1 MLRLIVFIFN
11 GMMNKESRKIIKA
24 GGGLVENE
32 KGEFLFMFR
41 RGKWD
46 LPKGKLDTG
55 ESLENCALREVKEE
69 TGIRDLE
76 LKRFLIITQHAY
88 QERGMALIKE
98 THWWLMKA
106 NSQQTLIPQAEEDIT
121 QLKWFRPSEMST
133 VLGNTYPNISEV
145 LKAGKLSGI

>member
-1 MLRLIVFIFN
+1 MLIVFIFIA
-11 GMMNKESRKIIKA
+11 MMNKDRRTIIKA

-41 RGKWD
+41 RSKWD
-46 LPKGKLDTG
+46 LPKGKLDSG

-76 LKRFLIITQHAY
+76 IKRFLIVTQHAY
-88 QERGMALIKE
+88 QERGIGLVKE

-106 NSQQTLIPQAEEDIT
+106 NSQQSLIPQAEEDIT
-121 QLKWFRPSEMST
+121 QLKWFGPSEMST
-133 VLGNTYPNISEV
+133 VLGNTYPNIVEV
-145 LKAGKLSGI
+145 LKAGKFSGI

>member
-1 MLRLIVFIFN
+1 
-11 GMMNKESRKIIKA
+11 MNKGNRKIIQA

-46 LPKGKLDTG
+46 LPKGKLDSG

-76 LKRFLIITQHAY
+76 LKKFLIVTQHAY
-88 QERGMALIKE
+88 QERGIELIKE

-106 NSQQTLIPQAEEDIT
+106 NSQQTLTPQAEEDIT
-121 QLKWFRPSEMST
+121 LLKWFGPSEMSA
-133 VLGNTYPNISEV
+133 VLVNTYPNILEV
-145 LKAGKLSGI
+145 LKTGKLS